1 MKKPNLMIYVTKSS
15 FKKMQNSNQELEWSQ
30 KLSLIRSREYLFSRG
45 HARYFISTIKNI
57 SPLEVPLFSPP
68 GKPPTLKNN
77 FGFLSISHCKSGC
90 LIGWSKFP
98 LGVDIENINR
108 DFLAKEI
115 LNKYYSIEERS
126 LLNKYDLNKLKKIV
140 LDYWLIK
147 EASFK
152 LRGGNLLSELK
163 NLIVNQNNKTVLNK
177 ELLLTNRY
185 LIKSFKDWR
194 IAVSFDM
201 NINITEP
208 LICYSNFES

>member
-1 MKKPNLMIYVTKSS
+1 MKTPLLMIYVTESS
-15 FKKMQNSNQELEWSQ
+15 STNMQNSNQELEWSK
-30 KLSLIRSREYLFSRG
+30 KLSIKRAKEYLFSRG
-45 HARYFISTIKNI
+45 HARYFISNIKNI

-98 LGVDIENINR
+98 LGVDIENNNR
-108 DFLAKEI
+108 DLSAKKI
-115 LNKYYSIEERS
+115 LRKYYSIEEKK
-126 LLNKYDLNKLKKIV
+126 LLNKYDFNKLKKKV
-140 LDYWLIK
+140 FDYWLIK
-147 EASFK
+147 ESSFK

-185 LIKSFKDWR
+185 LLTNFKDWR
-194 IAVSFDM
+194 IAISFDM
-201 NINITEP
+201 RITISDP
-208 LICYSNFES
+208 FICYSNL

>member
-1 MKKPNLMIYVTKSS
+1 M
-15 FKKMQNSNQELEWSQ
+15 SN
-30 KLSLIRSREYLFSRG
+30 
-45 HARYFISTIKNI
+45 
-57 SPLEVPLFSPP
+57 
-68 GKPPTLKNN
+68 
-77 FGFLSISHCKSGC
+77 SHCKCGC

-98 LGVDIENINR
+98 LGLDIENINR

-140 LDYWLIK
+140 FDYWLIK

-208 LICYSNFES
+208 LICYSNLENKT